1 MEGLA
6 TASAK
11 QLPADSPAVPLLRVV
26 TGNLA
31 TSPDNEKFRR
41 IKLSGKAGQK
51 LTAEP
56 AAMTVLT
63 MMGFRKQTE
72 DGEDFFVVDKLM
84 PSCVSAVAAAL
95 APAAPA
101 PPRPAPAA
109 LNADG
114 TPKASSCCAPREE
127 KLSTKQEARRLV
139 EEQEKKQRQAAK
151 RHREETKAQIKQDNH
166 VRKHDENWTTKEGV
180 TKGGKD
186 INTFRGKYG
195 EDQGGG

>member
-6 TASAK
+6 TASAN
-11 QLPADSPAVPLLRVV
+11 QLPAESPARPLLRVV
-26 TGNLA
+26 TGNLQKE
-31 TSPDNEKFRR
+31 PDNEKFRR

-51 LTAEP
+51 ITAEP

-63 MMGFRKQTE
+63 MMGFRKQTAE
-72 DGEDFFVVDKLM
+72 DGDEYFVVDKLM
-84 PSCVSAVAAAL
+84 PSCVTAVA
-95 APAAPA
+95 
-101 PPRPAPAA
+101 AA

-114 TPKASSCCAPREE
+114 TPKSSCCAPQKEQ
-127 KLSTKQEARRLV
+127 LSTKQQARRLV

-151 RHREETKAQIKQDNH
+151 RHREETMKKIDQDNH

>member
-6 TASAK
+6 TASAN
-11 QLPADSPAVPLLRVV
+11 QLPAESPARPLLRVV
-26 TGNLA
+26 TGNLQKE
-31 TSPDNEKFRR
+31 PDNEKFRR

-51 LTAEP
+51 ITAEP

-63 MMGFRKQTE
+63 MMGFRKQTAE
-72 DGEDFFVVDKLM
+72 DGDEYFVVDKLM
-84 PSCVSAVAAAL
+84 PSCVTAVAAAL

-114 TPKASSCCAPREE
+114 TPKSSCCAPQTE
-127 KLSTKQEARRLV
+127 KLSTKQAARRLV
-139 EEQEKKQRQAAK
+139 EEQEMKERQAAK
-151 RHREETKAQIKQDNH
+151 RHREETMKKIDQDNH

>member
-11 QLPADSPAVPLLRVV
+11 QLNSDSPAVPLLRVV
-26 TGNLA
+26 TGNLQKE
-31 TSPDNEKFRR
+31 PDNEKFRR

-51 LTAEP
+51 ITAEP

-72 DGEDFFVVDKLM
+72 DGEEYFVVDKLM
-84 PSCVSAVAAAL
+84 PSCVTAVAAAL

-101 PPRPAPAA
+101 APRPAPAA

-114 TPKASSCCAPREE
+114 TPKSSCCAPQQE

-139 EEQEKKQRQAAK
+139 EEQEKKQRPPGPNSNLQTDFNVSVFDCFGARLSTRATDSSK
-151 RHREETKAQIKQDNH
+151 NQPNRLRFDRARE
-166 VRKHDENWTTKEGV
+166 V
-180 TKGGKD
+180 
-186 INTFRGKYG
+186 
-195 EDQGGG
+195 

>member
-6 TASAK
+6 TASAN
-11 QLPADSPAVPLLRVV
+11 QLPAESPARPLLRVV
-26 TGNLA
+26 TGNLQKE
-31 TSPDNEKFRR
+31 PDNEKFRR

-51 LTAEP
+51 ITAEP

-72 DGEDFFVVDKLM
+72 DGEEYFVVDKLM
-84 PSCVSAVAAAL
+84 PSCVTAVAAAL

-101 PPRPAPAA
+101 APRPAPAA

-114 TPKASSCCAPREE
+114 TPKSSCCAPQQE

-139 EEQEKKQRQAAK
+139 EEQEKKQRPPGPNSNLQTDFQSIRPK
-151 RHREETKAQIKQDNH
+151 ISRIDFVLTELERFE
-166 VRKHDENWTTKEGV
+166 V
-180 TKGGKD
+180 
-186 INTFRGKYG
+186 
-195 EDQGGG
+195 

>member
-1 MEGLA
+1 M
-6 TASAK
+6 
-11 QLPADSPAVPLLRVV
+11 
-26 TGNLA
+26 
-31 TSPDNEKFRR
+31 
-41 IKLSGKAGQK
+41 SGKAGQK

-101 PPRPAPAA
+101 APRPAPAA

-114 TPKASSCCAPREE
+114 TPKASSCCAPQEE
-127 KLSTKQEARRLV
+127 KLSTKQQARRLV
-139 EEQEKKQRQAAK
+139 EEQEAKQRQAVSDPVPAGPARP
-151 RHREETKAQIKQDNH
+151 RHPLNARRPNATA
-166 VRKHDENWTTKEGV
+166 R
-180 TKGGKD
+180 
-186 INTFRGKYG
+186 RR
-195 EDQGGG
+195 